1 MNKHL
6 KRIAASV
13 SALCL
18 AATFCSAISAG
29 AVSLYPKTVMTKS
42 ATFWNKYANKNIK
55 LEFSTSKEDY
65 QDYLYEPGR
74 GIKVVGTRSNG
85 RYSIVADT
93 NNVLRNYSGPSYEY
107 QQAAQIALY
116 NANKAYDYF
125 KKLGYNYGDFS
136 VAINNLKGN
145 TVSDPDGELEN
156 AWLNNNVLVFGMG
169 SENQSAT
176 DAVKFL
182 GSATDVFTHEY
193 MHLITG
199 RELGW
204 YSYDGKSVETKALME
219 AYSDIMAELADERGD
234 WKVGATVFTNNNST
248 RNYCYR
254 NLADP
259 RNTKNP
265 DSTTTTYQVN
275 YGTWKKYSSHP
286 NNPQPEYAGSTVVSH
301 AAYLMHEMG
310 YSNETLAKIWLKSLS
325 KYDNVDTNNV
335 TFTDCRNAFEE
346 AAFEVLGQTGGRY
359 YTAQVF
365 ELMTAF
371 DEVGI
376 Y

>member
-74 GIKVVGTRSNG
+74 GIKVVSTKSGPMRTIEVN
-85 RYSIVADT
+85 Y
-93 NNVLRNYSGPSYEY
+93 NNVLGLYNGSYDY
-107 QQAAQIALY
+107 WQAAQCALY
-116 NANKAYDYF
+116 NTTKAYDF
-125 KKLGYNYGDFS
+125 FNSIGCKRGDITVAVNDLAGYT
-136 VAINNLKGN
+136 IHN
-145 TVSDPDGELEN
+145 TDGQRTN
-156 AWLNNNVLVFGMG
+156 AWGQDGTLFFGMG
-169 SENQSAT
+169 SSDQSKA
-176 DAVKFL
+176 DALKFL
-182 GSATDVFTHEY
+182 GSATDVVTHEY
-193 MHLITG
+193 MHVITG
-199 RELGW
+199 DMLGW
-204 YSYDGKSVETKALME
+204 DSYDGKSLETCALME

-234 WKVGATVFTNNNST
+234 WKVGATIFTNNNTS
-248 RNYCYR
+248 RDYSYR
-254 NLADP
+254 NLANP
-259 RNTKNP
+259 KNTKNP
-265 DSTTTTYQVN
+265 RTPGVTYQTN
-275 YGTWKKYSSHP
+275 YGTWKKYSSRSD
-286 NNPQPEYAGSTVVSH
+286 NPGADVAGSTVISH

-310 YSNETLAKIWLKSLS
+310 YSNQTLGKIWLKSLS

-365 ELMTAF
+365 QLMTAF